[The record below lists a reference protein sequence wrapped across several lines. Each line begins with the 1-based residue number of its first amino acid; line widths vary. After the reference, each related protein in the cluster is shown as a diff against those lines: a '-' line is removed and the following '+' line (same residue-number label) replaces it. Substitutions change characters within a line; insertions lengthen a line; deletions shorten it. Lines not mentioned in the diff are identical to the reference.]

1 MDCITQPL
9 FIRTLKRIFTQ
20 YASAFPQYAFACPRS
35 SLSAKDD
42 KVTTRGKKMAGRGCS
57 VRFWGKWLRPLCYQQ
72 GGRGVDEH
80 GIFNNR
86 GGIVAWVWS
95 HVNSVLLPWFGLA
108 VCEGELLA
116 YEFVYYVVLDFYLL
130 LFKVAELLELFGCG

>member
-9 FIRTLKRIFTQ
+9 FIRNLKRIFTQ
-20 YASAFPQYAFACPRS
+20 YASACLRS

-42 KVTTRGKKMAGRGCS
+42 KVTARGKKMAGRGVS

-72 GGRGVDEH
+72 GGRGFDTDDKLNCA
-80 GIFNNR
+80 GLFNNR

-95 HVNSVLLPWFGLA
+95 HVNGVLLPWFGLA

-130 LFKVAELLELFGCG
+130 LFKVAELLELFGGG